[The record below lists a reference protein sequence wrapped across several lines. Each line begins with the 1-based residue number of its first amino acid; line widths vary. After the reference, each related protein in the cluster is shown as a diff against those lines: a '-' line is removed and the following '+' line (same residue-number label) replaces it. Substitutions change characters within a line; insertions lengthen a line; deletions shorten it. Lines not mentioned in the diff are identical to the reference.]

1 MTKGQPISF
10 RAAMP
15 AVLCPDLIW
24 KINLGSLDV
33 MSYFTHKAYFYKKF
47 HSARVNAAVKTQQ
60 NGLVGLRCISQ
71 HLYGG
76 SNILI
81 HYSVPTEFISEEMTG
96 CDMELM
102 DRPVQAQPRRERRI
116 PFPSPFQFFRALNL
130 PSEQLEQLKVQI
142 ITPSPPLPLSV
153 CVCLSS
159 HASTP
164 LQSFCTSLKL
174 SAS

>member
-1 MTKGQPISF
+1 
-10 RAAMP
+10 
-15 AVLCPDLIW
+15 
-24 KINLGSLDV
+24 

-102 DRPVQAQPRRERRI
+102 DRPVQAQPRRETH
-116 PFPSPFQFFRALNL
+116 S
-130 PSEQLEQLKVQI
+130 
-142 ITPSPPLPLSV
+142 LPLSLSV
-153 CVCLSS
+153 LPRIKSSFRAIRAIKSANYHAITSAPSLCLCLSV
-159 HASTP
+159 
-164 LQSFCTSLKL
+164 
-174 SAS
+174 